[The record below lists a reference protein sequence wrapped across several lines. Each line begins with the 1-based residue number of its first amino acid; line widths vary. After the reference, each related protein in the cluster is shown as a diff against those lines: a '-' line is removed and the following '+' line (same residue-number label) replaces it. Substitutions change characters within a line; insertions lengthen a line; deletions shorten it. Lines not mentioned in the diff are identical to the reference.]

1 MTTANMNDDKLPF
14 LTHLEEL
21 RKRLIIV
28 FIAIG
33 IGFGVSYSYAEEI
46 LLVLKR
52 PFPGQLVALAPT
64 EAFITILKVSF
75 FTGVLLAV
83 PVILHQIWKFV
94 APGLYEHE
102 KKHTVAFVVVATLLF
117 FIGAVFCYF
126 AILPQGLKFLQRFA
140 PQAVETNLFR
150 LSDYIAFVTKL
161 LLGFGAVF
169 ELPLIMI
176 FLTKIG
182 VVTPESLAAN
192 RKYAILIMFIVGAVL
207 TPPDVFTQLMMAGP
221 LYVLYEIS
229 ILASRI
235 TAKPRSEDASTEER
249 DTESEHEGAETEG

>member
-1 MTTANMNDDKLPF
+1 MTTADTNEDKLPF

-46 LLVLKR
+46 LLILKR
-52 PFPGQLVALAPT
+52 PFPGQLMALAPT

-75 FTGVLLAV
+75 FTGVLLAM

-102 KKHTVAFVVVATLLF
+102 KKHTVLFVIIATFLF
-117 FIGAVFCYF
+117 FTGAVFCYF

-140 PQAVETNLFR
+140 PEAIETNAFR
-150 LSDYIAFVTKL
+150 LSDYVAFVTKL

-169 ELPLIMI
+169 ELPLVMV

-182 VVTPESLAAN
+182 VVTPESLGAN
-192 RKYAILIMFIVGAVL
+192 RKYAILIMFIVGAIL

-221 LYVLYEIS
+221 LYILYEIS
-229 ILASRI
+229 IIASRI
-235 TAKPRSEDASTEER
+235 TARPRAEDESTEEST
-249 DTESEHEGAETEG
+249 DDSEHQGAGTEE

>member
-1 MTTANMNDDKLPF
+1 MNDDKLPF

-33 IGFGVSYSYAEEI
+33 AGFGVSYSYAEEI

-52 PFPGQLVALAPT
+52 PYPGQLVALAPT

-75 FTGVLLAV
+75 FTGVLLAI

-117 FIGAVFCYF
+117 FTGAVFCYL

-140 PQAVETNLFR
+140 PQAIETNIFR
-150 LSDYIAFVTKL
+150 LSDYVAFVTKL

-182 VVTPESLAAN
+182 VVTPESLASN

-235 TAKPRSEDASTEER
+235 TSKPKSEDASTEER
-249 DTESEHEGAETEG
+249 NTESEHEGAGTEE

>member
-1 MTTANMNDDKLPF
+1 MADEKAPF

-21 RKRLIIV
+21 RKRLIII
-28 FIAIG
+28 FISIG
-33 IGFGVSYSYAEEI
+33 IGFGISYSYAEEI

-64 EAFITILKVSF
+64 EAFLTILKVSF
-75 FTGVLLAV
+75 FAGVLLAV
-83 PVILHQIWKFV
+83 PVILHQTWKFV

-102 KKHTVAFVVVATLLF
+102 KKHTVLFVLVATLLF
-117 FIGAVFCYF
+117 FAGAVFCYF

-140 PQAVETNLFR
+140 PKAIDTNIFR
-150 LSDYIAFVTKL
+150 LSDYISFVTKL

-192 RKYAILIMFIVGAVL
+192 RKYALLIMFVVGAIL

-221 LYVLYEIS
+221 LYVLYEVS
-229 ILASRI
+229 ILASRV
-235 TAKPRSEDASTEER
+235 TSKPKRDEDDAQEGNTEDEHQQT
-249 DTESEHEGAETEG
+249 DTEG

>member
-1 MTTANMNDDKLPF
+1 MTTANMNEEKLPF

-46 LLVLKR
+46 LLILKR

-75 FTGVLLAV
+75 FTGVLLAI

-102 KKHTVAFVVVATLLF
+102 KKHTVPFVIIATFLF
-117 FIGAVFCYF
+117 FTGAVFCYF
-126 AILPQGLKFLQRFA
+126 AILPYGLKFLQRFA
-140 PQAVETNLFR
+140 PRAVDTDIFR
-150 LSDYIAFVTKL
+150 LSDYVSFVTKL
-161 LLGFGAVF
+161 LLGFGAIF

-192 RKYAILIMFIVGAVL
+192 RKYAVLIMFIVGAVL

-221 LYVLYEIS
+221 LYALYEIS
-229 ILASRI
+229 IIASRI
-235 TAKPRSEDASTEER
+235 TARPRSEDESTEER
-249 DTESEHEGAETEG
+249 TEDSERQGAGTEE